1 MCLEMCREAHGV
13 VRQDWGT
20 LAGPMGGD
28 ADDSAVHGPITH
40 REELLQQMTEVAPL
54 KITGYSGLHIGKVWY
69 VN

>member
-1 MCLEMCREAHGV
+1 MCREAHGV